1 MVGAIQIKR
10 IDKSNADPLFLKK
23 TTDKAILS
31 LYPLKKPAI
40 LRFFLPNTILFT
52 AMKRLC
58 RFKPFTLRH

>member
-40 LRFFLPNTILFT
+40 LRFFPQYNLFYSDE
-52 AMKRLC
+52 AIVS
-58 RFKPFTLRH
+58 F